1 MDMAD
6 SDNIAPDEPEAV
18 WFADERVFVRL
29 HDGRSIGIPLWW
41 YPRLLK
47 ASAEDLA
54 NYELSPMGVH
64 WPDIDEDISVASMIT
79 GSKAPNA
86 IAPMDKVA

>member
-1 MDMAD
+1 MDEAEE
-6 SDNIAPDEPEAV
+6 IAPDEPMEA
-18 WFADERVFVRL
+18 WFTDDRLFVRL
-29 HDGRSIGIPLWW
+29 HDGRTIGIPLWW

-47 ASAEDLA
+47 ASPVDRE

-64 WPDIDEDISVASMIT
+64 WPNIDEDVSVASMIA
-79 GSKAPNA
+79 GAKAPGA

>member
-1 MDMAD
+1 MAD
-6 SDNIAPDEPEAV
+6 LDDIAPDEPEDV
-18 WFADERVFVRL
+18 WFAEERLYVRL

-47 ASAEDLA
+47 ASAKERESF
-54 NYELSPMGVH
+54 ELSPMGVH
-64 WPDIDEDISVASMIT
+64 WPDIDEDISVESMIR

>member
-1 MDMAD
+1 MAEPED
-6 SDNIAPDEPEAV
+6 IAPDEPVEV
-18 WFADERVFVRL
+18 RFTNEHLFVRL

-47 ASAEDLA
+47 ASARERA

-64 WPDIDEDISVASMIT
+64 WLDIDEDISVASMIA
-79 GSKAPNA
+79 GAKAPGA
-86 IAPMDKVA
+86 VAPTVAAAE

>member
-1 MDMAD
+1 MDEVD
-6 SDNIAPDEPEAV
+6 DIAPDEPAEV
-18 WFADERVFVRL
+18 WFTDERFFVRL

-41 YPRLLK
+41 YPRLQN
-47 ASAEDLA
+47 ASAKERT

-64 WPDIDEDISVASMIT
+64 WPDIDEDVSVASMIA
-79 GSKAPNA
+79 GAKAPNA